1 MNENT
6 PETGQRKDKKELFLE
21 FCRSHWEGRRDL
33 LSALGIIGFLGS
45 FVVVIVALIAAFVL
59 PDLLPWVSSGFYL
72 FFGIFLLITTPYMVF
87 AWVSIWRC
95 APNTEWD
102 GWTYGARA
110 IVVIW
115 ILLYLWMI
123 FS

>member
-1 MNENT
+1 MNET
-6 PETGQRKDKKELFLE
+6 VPDTEPRKDKKELFLE
-21 FCRSHWEGRRDL
+21 FCRSHWEGRREL
-33 LSALGIIGFLGS
+33 LSALGLIGLVGS
-45 FVVVIVALIAAFVL
+45 FVVVIAALIVAFIL

-72 FFGIFLLITTPYMVF
+72 FFGIFLIITTPYMVF

-95 APNTEWD
+95 APNTDWH
-102 GWTYGARA
+102 GWTVAARA

-115 ILLYLWMI
+115 IFLYLWMI